1 MNLKAE
7 EIYSFKLTSGEEVV
21 AKVMSVDGSTVMISN
36 PVSIGPT
43 PQGKPGLIPSM
54 FTYDHE
60 HNIELNSNSIA
71 MLGQTDE
78 NIKAQYIQATTGLS
92 VPSKKVIM
100 G

>member
-1 MNLKAE
+1 MNFTIDE
-7 EIYSFKLTSGEEVV
+7 TYTFKLNSGEEVV
-21 AKVMSVDGSTVMISN
+21 AKVTAVDGTIVTISN

-43 PQGKPGLIPSM
+43 PTGKPGLIPSL

-60 HNIELNSNSIA
+60 HPVQLNTNSIA
-71 MLGQTDE
+71 MQGLTDE